1 MLSSMDTHSSGR
13 KHNGAGAKCGH
24 AGLIA
29 ANLFLPYDDG
39 CADRKRK
46 TRHNVQPRRGHLK
59 KNRIYFDRF
68 LCFCGDS
75 CEIAEKFMDT
85 LPIMS
90 SVSSNL
96 STCPVQFTSSS

>member
-1 MLSSMDTHSSGR
+1 MDTHSSGR

-46 TRHNVQPRRGHLK
+46 TRHNVQPRRGRLK
-59 KNRIYFDRF
+59 KTGYTLIASF
-68 LCFCGDS
+68 CFCGDS
-75 CEIAEKFMDT
+75 CEIAEK
-85 LPIMS
+85 
-90 SVSSNL
+90 
-96 STCPVQFTSSS
+96 